1 MVRPSVLIY
10 VFKIRIIK
18 FTELLLSLIVRHPR
32 PVRES
37 SCPTWSFLPVA
48 WFLPD
53 WRFPFLR
60 LRLRSSS
67 PWPPFILSLG
77 RDVSGSAEPALV
89 LYALGTE
96 HLPRC
101 SHMDAILRF
110 VRESSSSVLNRVFC
124 ASGLRRALVSQF
136 SLLLQTGRMPKSTEN
151 SAPQRIGVRPPPHLR
166 RTSCLPASSEQ
177 SAPHQTGVRPSLNQ
191 LSTPDFLSAP

>member
-1 MVRPSVLIY
+1 MGRSLSTTNAVDLIHTRKARTSLFSVD
-10 VFKIRIIK
+10 IK
-18 FTELLLSLIVRHPR
+18 FQLLRRFTARLNFFISVRHPR

-101 SHMDAILRF
+101 SHSTKG
-110 VRESSSSVLNRVFC
+110 SSSTSWR
-124 ASGLRRALVSQF
+124 
-136 SLLLQTGRMPKSTEN
+136 SLLECMRD
-151 SAPQRIGVRPPPHLR
+151 
-166 RTSCLPASSEQ
+166 TSPTTHHVNCL
-177 SAPHQTGVRPSLNQ
+177 
-191 LSTPDFLSAP
+191 

>member
-1 MVRPSVLIY
+1 MFLFPSIGPVGPFVGLQRVVL
-10 VFKIRIIK
+10 VVSRKTPVLKRCEKNEEKEGEGGRKKKGIIEPLPPPSS
-18 FTELLLSLIVRHPR
+18 FVRHPR

-67 PWPPFILSLG
+67 PWPPFILSIG

-110 VRESSSSVLNRVFC
+110 VR
-124 ASGLRRALVSQF
+124 
-136 SLLLQTGRMPKSTEN
+136 
-151 SAPQRIGVRPPPHLR
+151 
-166 RTSCLPASSEQ
+166 
-177 SAPHQTGVRPSLNQ
+177 
-191 LSTPDFLSAP
+191 

>member
-1 MVRPSVLIY
+1 MRGFSNLLVLS
-10 VFKIRIIK
+10 FLK
-18 FTELLLSLIVRHPR
+18 FFQLSKDPCQTPR

-89 LYALGTE
+89 LYALGKE

-101 SHMDAILRF
+101 QVSSQFIPSTGLPYFSKLLLCLRVPNRMRSLHLPTF
-110 VRESSSSVLNRVFC
+110 RLSSPRFGLQSSVL
-124 ASGLRRALVSQF
+124 
-136 SLLLQTGRMPKSTEN
+136 LLKLLFQ
-151 SAPQRIGVRPPPHLR
+151 AY
-166 RTSCLPASSEQ
+166 
-177 SAPHQTGVRPSLNQ
+177 
-191 LSTPDFLSAP
+191 

>member
-1 MVRPSVLIY
+1 MSDIPG
-10 VFKIRIIK
+10 
-18 FTELLLSLIVRHPR
+18 HPR

-77 RDVSGSAEPALV
+77 RDVSGSAEPVASVIRAGHRAPSQVFTHGRDSTVCSLVVFLRPEPVVLFRWTRQSRGACFSPLGIRLPMKQASQETLRNLSSVYSSLTSCSIRVEVKLQISGLFLV
-89 LYALGTE
+89 LG
-96 HLPRC
+96 P
-101 SHMDAILRF
+101 
-110 VRESSSSVLNRVFC
+110 
-124 ASGLRRALVSQF
+124 
-136 SLLLQTGRMPKSTEN
+136 
-151 SAPQRIGVRPPPHLR
+151 
-166 RTSCLPASSEQ
+166 
-177 SAPHQTGVRPSLNQ
+177 
-191 LSTPDFLSAP
+191 

>member
-1 MVRPSVLIY
+1 MRATSSRICISVNFFSSDVHAIY
-10 VFKIRIIK
+10 DAWRYVQITRRR
-18 FTELLLSLIVRHPR
+18 TSSTSSVRHPR

-77 RDVSGSAEPALV
+77 RDVSGSAEPVGADYASHTEGGGRGYELV
-89 LYALGTE
+89 TVSPE
-96 HLPRC
+96 TW
-101 SHMDAILRF
+101 AIIWMK
-110 VRESSSSVLNRVFC
+110 SVD
-124 ASGLRRALVSQF
+124 
-136 SLLLQTGRMPKSTEN
+136 E
-151 SAPQRIGVRPPPHLR
+151 II
-166 RTSCLPASSEQ
+166 E
-177 SAPHQTGVRPSLNQ
+177 
-191 LSTPDFLSAP
+191 

>member
-1 MVRPSVLIY
+1 MKADLFPLVWVVSAAKLQPPFSSPALRSLHGRPDRSGSL
-10 VFKIRIIK
+10 RS
-18 FTELLLSLIVRHPR
+18 TDLQSLSLSLSRPHLANDEADALYHGYACSESTSASLRPKFCGLVRHPR

-89 LYALGTE
+89 LYAPGTE

-110 VRESSSSVLNRVFC
+110 VR
-124 ASGLRRALVSQF
+124 
-136 SLLLQTGRMPKSTEN
+136 
-151 SAPQRIGVRPPPHLR
+151 
-166 RTSCLPASSEQ
+166 
-177 SAPHQTGVRPSLNQ
+177 
-191 LSTPDFLSAP
+191 